1 MIFNKSNNG
10 TVEVKGILGF
20 IYKSINFDNLSPY
33 IELAT
38 DDIIKIIGQDTYD
51 IADDYY
57 NSTPEEVDDA
67 SVALVK
73 LVQKVIAVGAY
84 RMFVVG
90 NDLSHTPEGRQITVT
105 ATQKPAFSWQL
116 KKDNENLSNLY
127 YKYIESMLLFLDSS
141 DFVEWKSSDQYK
153 IAHEL
158 LINTA
163 EEFDTYFV
171 IEKSRRLFLAVAP
184 IMKRIERSTFK
195 SMLNADLYSLL
206 KSFILDPTVVL
217 SESESEILES
227 CKMPLVML
235 TMADACKLLSS
246 QILPDRIVSMF
257 DNTSREASSESSN
270 NESLETRHALSG
282 TFSRIAKDEIRKFQI
297 LVSKYYATKIGTT
310 YTGVE
315 MYLPG
320 QNNTIENKDVEFPT
334 YCQRGNILKDE
345 ERDKFVSFN

>member
-1 MIFNKSNNG
+1 
-10 TVEVKGILGF
+10 
-20 IYKSINFDNLSPY
+20 
-33 IELAT
+33 
-38 DDIIKIIGQDTYD
+38 
-51 IADDYY
+51 
-57 NSTPEEVDDA
+57 
-67 SVALVK
+67 
-73 LVQKVIAVGAY
+73 
-84 RMFVVG
+84 
-90 NDLSHTPEGRQITVT
+90 
-105 ATQKPAFSWQL
+105 
-116 KKDNENLSNLY
+116 
-127 YKYIESMLLFLDSS
+127 MLLFLDSS

-345 ERDKFVSFN
+345 ERDNFVSFN

>member
-1 MIFNKSNNG
+1 MIFNKSSNG
-10 TVEVKGILGF
+10 TIEVKGILGF
-20 IYKSINFDNLSPY
+20 IYKSINFDNLAPY

-38 DDIIKIIGQDTYD
+38 DDVIKIIGQATYD
-51 IADDYY
+51 IADDFYN
-57 NSTPEEVDDA
+57 NSTDENPA
-67 SVALVK
+67 KSSLVK
-73 LVQKVIAVGAY
+73 SIQKVIAVGAY

-105 ATQKPAFSWQL
+105 TTQKPAFSWQL

-127 YKYIESMLLFLDSS
+127 YKFVESLLLFLDSS
-141 DFVEWKSSDQYK
+141 DFNSWKDSDQYQT
-153 IAHEL
+153 AHEL

-163 EEFDTYFV
+163 EEFDSYFV

-184 IMKRIERSTFK
+184 IMKRIERSTIK
-195 SMLNADLYSLL
+195 SVLNADLYSLL
-206 KSFILDPTVVL
+206 KSYVLDSTVVL
-217 SESESEILES
+217 TDSEVEILES

-246 QILPDRIVSMF
+246 HILPDRIVSMF

-282 TFSRIAKDEIRKFQI
+282 TFSRIAKDELRNLQI
-297 LVSKYYATKIGTT
+297 LIGRYYAAKNGTI
-310 YTGVE
+310 YE
-315 MYLPG
+315 PIELYLPG
-320 QNNTIENKDVEFPT
+320 QNSVIDNRNVQFPT
-334 YCQRGNILKDE
+334 YAQRGDLLKDE